1 MTSQLHSWN
10 VKAACRTPKN
20 VRTSIASG
28 GFGDGERENSFLRS
42 IDNADLRQ
50 DSDTE
55 LVITPSDEVYANYE
69 H

>member
-20 VRTSIASG
+20 VRTASG
-28 GFGDGERENSFLRS
+28 GFGDGEREKSFLRS
-42 IDNADLRQ
+42 INNADLRQ
-50 DSDTE
+50 DSDTKS
-55 LVITPSDEVYANYE
+55 VITPSDEIDANYK